1 MKIIKKLFNLK
12 NRTALLTGA
21 SGHLAEKIS
30 LILADLGANLIL
42 VSRKKKY
49 KNNFDKKLSKL
60 YPEIKIKKI
69 ICNLSK
75 EKNRQSLIKKLNKL
89 KINILINNATY
100 KEKNFINYATKFNKQ
115 SIKKWKDS
123 LEINLIAAFHLT
135 QGLEKNLIKS
145 GHATIINIS
154 SIYGVFRPNWKLY
167 KGTNMG
173 NSSAYAA
180 AKGGL
185 IQLTKWLSSTLAPNI
200 RVNCISP
207 GGIIRNQP
215 QKFIE
220 AYKKNTLLN
229 RMATEEDF
237 MGAISYLASD
247 ASSYVTGQNI
257 IVDGGWGN

>member
-1 MKIIKKLFNLK
+1 M
-12 NRTALLTGA
+12 
-21 SGHLAEKIS
+21 
-30 LILADLGANLIL
+30 
-42 VSRKKKY
+42 
-49 KNNFDKKLSKL
+49 
-60 YPEIKIKKI
+60 
-69 ICNLSK
+69 
-75 EKNRQSLIKKLNKL
+75 
-89 KINILINNATY
+89 
-100 KEKNFINYATKFNKQ
+100 
-115 SIKKWKDS
+115 
-123 LEINLIAAFHLT
+123 T
-135 QGLEKNLIKS
+135 QGLENLIKS

-167 KGTNMG
+167 QGTNMG

-215 QKFIE
+215 KKFIE

-229 RMATEEDF
+229 RMATEDDF